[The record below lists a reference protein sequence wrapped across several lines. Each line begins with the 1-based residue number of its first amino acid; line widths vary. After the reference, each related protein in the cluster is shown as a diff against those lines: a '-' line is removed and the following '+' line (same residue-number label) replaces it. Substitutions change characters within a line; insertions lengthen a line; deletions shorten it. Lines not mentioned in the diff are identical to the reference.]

1 MVAYF
6 SSKLTKQIQAAL
18 AVTLLLICM
27 MGTHWIGFAHRISH
41 ASVAQQ
47 NISQTLA
54 TELTPAYSHSSDV
67 CHLFDAL
74 TLAGFLPGPLGATL
88 TAQIVNT
95 LLISPT
101 VFLPAQVVL
110 SAYQSRAPPNFIL

>member
-6 SSKLTKQIQAAL
+6 PSKLTKQIQAAL
-18 AVTLLLICM
+18 AVALLLICM

-47 NISQTLA
+47 NVSQTLA
-54 TELTPAYSHSSDV
+54 TESTPTYSHSSDV

-74 TLAGFLPGPLGATL
+74 TLAGFLPGTFTATF
-88 TAQIVNT
+88 TAQTINS
-95 LLISPT
+95 LLISSP
-101 VFLPAQVVL
+101 VFLLAQAAL
-110 SAYQSRAPPNFIL
+110 SAYQSRAPPSLIL